1 MQLDPIKSPLP
12 VGFAQPLNYPINLC
26 VVEEV
31 GSASAVRSI
40 SGGLVVAK
48 NPIYRGFA
56 DVIKG

>member
-1 MQLDPIKSPLP
+1 VQLDPIESPLP

-31 GSASAVRSI
+31 GSTGAGRSI
-40 SGGLVVAK
+40 SGSLVVAK
-48 NPIYRGFA
+48 NPIYRRFA